1 MEVLIISA
9 CFGAITYYGFLMAQW
24 FDAHSTGKEEQ
35 LIKTARQYQ
44 QQKEEKTIDVF

>member
-9 CFGAITYYGFLMAQW
+9 CLGAITYYGFLMAQW
-24 FDAHSTGKEEQ
+24 FDAHSIGKEEQ

-44 QQKEEKTIDVF
+44 QQKQKELNNK

>member
-1 MEVLIISA
+1 MMIEVLIVSA
-9 CFGAITYYGFLMAQW
+9 CLGAITYYGLLMAQW

-44 QQKEEKTIDVF
+44 QQKQKEKI